1 MGAAGTWNF
10 NHVIIKHMKTRDLS
24 ELETPCLILELS
36 RMDANIEAMRQ
47 RLKRFG
53 VPLRPHV
60 KTPKSIDIVRRV
72 LDDRTTGITVS
83 TLKEAEYF
91 FSHGIRDMLYA
102 VGMAPGKLDHIGRLR
117 KQGADL
123 SITLDTIEQAEIVAA
138 RGKEMGITI
147 PCLIEID
154 SDGHRSG
161 VKPSDPLLVDIAQR
175 LHTLGGVEC
184 RGVMTHAGESYHC
197 KTTDEIRVMAER
209 ERRAAVDSAARLK
222 GLGLPC
228 PIVSIGSTPTATF
241 GEHFDDIT
249 EVRAGV
255 YVFQDLVMAGLGVCS
270 IDNIALS
277 VLASVIG
284 YQKDKGWLITDAGW
298 MAMSRD
304 RGTADQSVDQGYG
317 LVCDEFGK
325 PIEDLIVGMTNQEH
339 GILIDRRGR
348 LNFERFPIGT
358 LLRILPNH
366 ACATAAMFDRYY
378 VVDGNTRIVDT
389 WMRFGGWE

>member
-1 MGAAGTWNF
+1 
-10 NHVIIKHMKTRDLS
+10 MKAHDLR

-36 RMDANIEAMRQ
+36 RMDANIETMRQ
-47 RLKRFG
+47 RMKRFG

-60 KTPKSIDIVRRV
+60 KTPKSIDVVRRV

-91 FSHGIRDMLYA
+91 FRNGIRDILYA
-102 VGMAPGKLDHIGRLR
+102 VGIAPGKLEHVGKLR
-117 KQGADL
+117 KQGADVA
-123 SITLDTIEQAEIVAA
+123 IILDTVEQAELAAA

-161 VKPSDPLLVDIAQR
+161 VKPSDPLLVDIARR
-175 LHTLGGVEC
+175 LHILDGVEC
-184 RGVMTHAGESYHC
+184 RGVITHAGESYHC
-197 KTTDEIRVMAER
+197 KTTDEIRIMAER
-209 ERRAAVDSAARLK
+209 ERRAAVDGATRLK
-222 GLGLPC
+222 DLGLPC

-241 GEHFDDIT
+241 GEHFDGVT

-255 YVFQDLVMAGLGVCS
+255 YVFQDLVMVGLGVCLTH
-270 IDNIALS
+270 DIAIS

-284 YQKDKGWLITDAGW
+284 CQKDKGWLITDAGW
-298 MAMSRD
+298 MALSRD
-304 RGTADQSVDQGYG
+304 RGTAGQTVDQGYG
-317 LVCDEFGK
+317 LVCDAFGQ
-325 PIEDLIVGMTNQEH
+325 PIEDLIVAMTNQEH

-358 LLRILPNH
+358 QLRILPNH

-378 VVDGNTRIVDT
+378 VVDGSMRIIDM